1 MPDDAPVLPYARSR
15 VANGSS
21 LFLPGVDGR
30 SAIARR
36 FRDIFN
42 AIISDLGGSTEVSE
56 AQSQLCRRAAALSV
70 ACEQIE
76 AELAAGN
83 VVPLSGLITATN
95 ALRRVLDTLGL
106 ERRQRDITPTL
117 DQYLSQRTVTDDG
130 AEQ

>member
-1 MPDDAPVLPYARSR
+1 MPNEVPVLPYSRSR

-42 AIISDLGGSTEVSE
+42 AIISDLGGPDAVTEG
-56 AQSQLCRRAAALSV
+56 QTQLCRRAAALSV

-76 AELAAGN
+76 VELAAGN
-83 VVPLSGLITATN
+83 EVPLSGLITATN

-106 ERRQRDITPTL
+106 ERRQRDTANGSKTGVSRRA
-117 DQYLSQRTVTDDG
+117 D
-130 AEQ
+130 